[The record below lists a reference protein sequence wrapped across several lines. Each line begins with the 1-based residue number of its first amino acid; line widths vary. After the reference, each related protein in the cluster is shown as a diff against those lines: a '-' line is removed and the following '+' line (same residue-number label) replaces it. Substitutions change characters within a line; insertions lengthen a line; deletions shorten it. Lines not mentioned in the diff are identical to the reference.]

1 MRFLKKILYH
11 LVSKKKDSKSLLQ
24 KTWEQQKIY
33 TAVLILITEHIIT
46 SSLLKIN
53 NFIDFATPFH
63 EINSKRIKLADTEK
77 NLMEFI
83 SKLSDLKID
92 NKKSK

>member
-53 NFIDFATPFH
+53 NFIDFTTPFH
-63 EINSKRIKLADTEK
+63 EINSKRIKLADAEK

>member
-33 TAVLILITEHIIT
+33 TAVLILITKHIIT
-46 SSLLKIN
+46 GSLLKIN
-53 NFIDFATPFH
+53 NFIDSTTPFH
-63 EINSKRIKLADTEK
+63 KINSKRIKLADAEK

>member
-46 SSLLKIN
+46 GSLLKIN
-53 NFIDFATPFH
+53 NFIDSTTPFH
-63 EINSKRIKLADTEK
+63 KINSKRIKLADAEK